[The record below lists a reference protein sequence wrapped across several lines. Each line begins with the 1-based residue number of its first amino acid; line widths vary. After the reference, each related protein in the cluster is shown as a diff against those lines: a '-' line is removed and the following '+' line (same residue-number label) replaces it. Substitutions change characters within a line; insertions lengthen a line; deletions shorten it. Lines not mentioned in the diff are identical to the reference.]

1 MDETNGV
8 KGVGAEQVIRLDGG
22 RFLNPDSAL
31 VHAALDLLATH
42 VADIEG
48 ESTTLCAHC
57 GLFYPCPTV
66 QHARQVVNA
75 GGLAKAADGAD
86 AAIASPARAEA
97 DAVEREEAETADDR
111 FEVRDPVAAV

>member
-8 KGVGAEQVIRLDGG
+8 EGVGAEQVIRVDGG
-22 RFLNPDSAL
+22 HFLNPDSAL

-42 VADIEG
+42 VADTEG

-75 GGLAKAADGAD
+75 GGLAKPTDTID
-86 AAIASPARAEA
+86 AVITAPARAEA
-97 DAVEREEAETADDR
+97 DAAEREETETADDR
-111 FEVRDPVAAV
+111 FEIRDPVPAV